1 MKKTKPLTAAALMA
15 ALCVAIL
22 AIGSIVESLDLSL
35 AVIAGLVV
43 MICATEYGDR
53 IGLAVFAVSAVLSML
68 LPMRSG
74 PLCFLVL
81 FGWYPIAQKKLHQLP
96 PVLCRVVKT
105 VIFNAALILVLA
117 LSAFLTGLETK
128 LIYGILLVLGNL
140 MFVLYDILLDR
151 FLIWYILKIR
161 PRMKL

>member
-1 MKKTKPLTAAALMA
+1 MKKTKTLTASALMA

>member
-1 MKKTKPLTAAALMA
+1 MKKTKTLTASALMA

-53 IGLAVFAVSAVLSML
+53 VGLAVFAVSAVLSML

-81 FGWYPIAQKKLHQLP
+81 FGWYPILQKKLHQLP

-105 VIFNAALILVLA
+105 LIFNAALILVLA

-128 LIYGILLVLGNL
+128 LIYGILLVLGNF
-140 MFVLYDILLDR
+140 MFVLYDTLLDR